1 MVLRCFLCG
10 NLILPMA
17 MDYVYFIVKFAKLIV
32 RYQSPSGVFLVVL
45 LNGGNKKT
53 AR

>member
-1 MVLRCFLCG
+1 MLLQLFNINR
-10 NLILPMA
+10 I
-17 MDYVYFIVKFAKLIV
+17 KFAKLIV